1 MRLGAGFDPAVSLNA
16 CTLVIVGE
24 VRPALWAPLF
34 VKAWQGTARDPLD
47 IRLNVGPE
55 AAEIVRS
62 RGLTSWRSDLF
73 ARADVVHVSRD
84 AGLHAEFDEEGVLAS
99 FGPARLMIHRWLRDE
114 PGDRLLLR
122 SDDPDLDE
130 QLGMIAKELASVLL
144 KRSGGK
150 AEIVIPTVGGQHGD
164 RARALVRALRHARA
178 GKEGAAFDPLA
189 WSEANAQFRS
199 SRSGPTPGRE
209 ERGEDLFRHP
219 RSR

>member
-24 VRPALWAPLF
+24 VRPALWTPLF

-73 ARADVVHVSRD
+73 ARADVMHVSRD
-84 AGLHAEFDEEGVLAS
+84 AGLRAEFDEEGVLMS

-122 SDDPDLDE
+122 SDDPELDE
-130 QLGMIAKELASVLL
+130 QLAMIAKELASVLL

-164 RARALVRALRHARA
+164 RARALVRALRHAGA
-178 GKEGAAFDPLA
+178 G
-189 WSEANAQFRS
+189 SEAPPYDAREWEAANRGFVS
-199 SRSGPTPGRE
+199 SRAPVTHTRSEPE
-209 ERGEDLFRHP
+209 ADLFRHP